1 MKKIKI
7 GIFGLGRGTSFFKSA
22 MLNDGEI
29 VAFCDKD
36 AALMEREAKN
46 LPDTPVMY
54 TNFDEFIEHDM
65 DAVVLCNYFTEHA
78 PYAVKALERNIHVL
92 CECISNG
99 TMAEGVELVRAAE
112 KSSAYFMLAE
122 NYPFMIFNQEI
133 KRVYDEGTL
142 GKAIYAEGEYNHP
155 FNGDDKEAHLR
166 WHPYPQHWRNYL
178 TRTYYITHS
187 LAPLMYVTGATP
199 VRVTAMPSFEPFNE
213 FEHISSMVGD
223 RVAIITCLNDDNSV
237 FKVTGCAAL
246 GAASNSYRV
255 CGTKGQIENMRGTDN
270 RIMLRYNGWDVPEG
284 KEKENEYK
292 AEWQAESDG
301 AMAAQAGHGGADFF
315 VMKEFLSCIRE
326 GRKPVFDEYFST
338 TCSSVGILGHRSMLE
353 KGVPYDI
360 PDFHREEDRVKYE
373 NDRLTPFYVNGE
385 APTLPCCS
393 VPDFKPDPV
402 KYQNY
407 IDWVEEKQK
416 SKE

>member
-1 MKKIKI
+1 MKKIRI
-7 GIFGLGRGTSFFKSA
+7 GIFGLGRGTNFFKSA

-36 AALMEREAKN
+36 ETLMEREAKN
-46 LPDTPVMY
+46 LPDAPAMY
-54 TNFDEFIEHDM
+54 TDFDKFIEHGM

-78 PYAVKALERNIHVL
+78 PYAVKALEKNIHVL

-122 NYPFMIFNQEI
+122 NYPFMVFNQEM
-133 KRVYDEGTL
+133 KRVYDGGTL
-142 GKAIYAEGEYNHP
+142 GKAIYSEGEYNHP
-155 FNGDDKEAHLR
+155 FNCDEKDSYLR
-166 WHPYPQHWRNYL
+166 WHPYPEHWRNYL

-187 LAPLMYVTGATP
+187 LAPLMYITGASP
-199 VRVTAMPSFEPFNE
+199 VRVTAMPVFEPFDE
-213 FEHISSMVGD
+213 FEHVSSMVGD
-223 RVAIITCLNDDNSV
+223 RAAIITCLNDDNSV

-246 GAASNSYRV
+246 GADSNSYRV

-270 RIMLRYNGWDVPEG
+270 RVMLRYNGWDVPEG
-284 KEKENEYK
+284 KEKNNEYK
-292 AEWQAESDG
+292 AEWKAETE
-301 AMAAQAGHGGADFF
+301 ALAAQAGHGGADFF
-315 VMKEFLSCIRE
+315 VMREFLSCIRE

-338 TCSSVGILGHRSMLE
+338 TCSSVAILGHRSMLE
-353 KGVPYDI
+353 RGVPYDI

-373 NDRLTPFYVNGE
+373 NDRLTPFYVKGE
-385 APTLPCCS
+385 PPTLPCCS
-393 VPDFKPDPV
+393 VPDFRPDSV

-407 IDWVEEKQK
+407 LDWVEEKKQ
-416 SKE
+416 